1 MYQGVL
7 ITLLCLTV
15 KKDCLNICL
24 VDDLWI
30 LTPLLHKTIN
40 QGHLSNR
47 SHHFVGWQVVL
58 PESELEEETPTLSS
72 TFQVVLVMTDDDV
85 QTSPVKSEEMDEK
98 MVKEEGDEDEE
109 ENESEDSESSSSSLS
124 DDDETVG
131 AKAEEKEDKKEEA
144 LTKEEEQE
152 TMPLEE
158 ARVGKNGSEQRV

>member
-1 MYQGVL
+1 M
-7 ITLLCLTV
+7 
-15 KKDCLNICL
+15 NICL
-24 VDDLWI
+24 VDDLWS

-47 SHHFVGWQVVL
+47 SNHFVGWQVVL
-58 PESELEEETPTLSS
+58 PESELEEATPTLTS

-98 MVKEEGDEDEE
+98 MVKEEGDEDE
-109 ENESEDSESSSSSLS
+109 SEHSESSSSSSS